1 MINWLQIPPNSLDIA
16 CVSCIGQFCFKQN
29 QWGSKNSSRKQLLY
43 FQERFQPSLAEIRTM
58 NLANTRLRLILLPLI
73 HVVNGELI
81 KHISWHASTS
91 AFILSLVGKDFRSSL
106 LMVCLVN
113 RTLWSE
119 YSNCKVKISKWI
131 FQHQCRAS
139 ANQKNITQL

>member
-1 MINWLQIPPNSLDIA
+1 
-16 CVSCIGQFCFKQN
+16 
-29 QWGSKNSSRKQLLY
+29 
-43 FQERFQPSLAEIRTM
+43 M

-73 HVVNGELI
+73 HVVNGGLI
-81 KHISWHASTS
+81 KHISWHVSTS
-91 AFILSLVGKDFRSSL
+91 AFILSLIRKNFRSSL
-106 LMVCLVN
+106 LMVSLVN

-139 ANQKNITQL
+139 ANQKNITQLCHFFTMLQYLVNYICCKICHLRIEYDMWVPMIRNHLWTWQPKKSNFWHSLFS